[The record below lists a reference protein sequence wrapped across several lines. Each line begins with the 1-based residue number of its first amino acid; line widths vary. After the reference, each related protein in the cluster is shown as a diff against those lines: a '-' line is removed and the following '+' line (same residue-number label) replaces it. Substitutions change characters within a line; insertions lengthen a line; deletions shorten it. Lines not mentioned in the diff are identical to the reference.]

1 MEVKQNTGIKCPV
14 CKKDFLV
21 DDIIDMGFINRAKSQ
36 PTLLEVCKRASK
48 AHCLRGTILQYDLIK
63 AITKTK
69 KEGGL

>member
-48 AHCLRGTILQYDLIK
+48 AHCLRGTILQHDLIK
-63 AITKTK
+63 AVAKAEK
-69 KEGGL
+69 L